1 MVYSNMVAEQ
11 ALDTRVHTVRS
22 GAYPGNPHKIV
33 LGQLSLT
40 SRLVILDYAL
50 PCMST
55 RATTRVN
62 LFLTYSQN
70 CCPLYVQCLKL

>member
-33 LGQLSLT
+33 LG
-40 SRLVILDYAL
+40 
-50 PCMST
+50 
-55 RATTRVN
+55 
-62 LFLTYSQN
+62 
-70 CCPLYVQCLKL
+70 

>member
-11 ALDTRVHTVRS
+11 ALDTRVHTVCS
-22 GAYPGNPHKIV
+22 GAYPGNPYKIV
-33 LGQLSLT
+33 LGLLPLT

-55 RATTRVN
+55 RATTHTD
-62 LFLTYSQN
+62 LFLICS
-70 CCPLYVQCLKL
+70 